1 MAKLVIRHDLHTLS
15 EAEAKQYLRDV
26 SEFLNVDPDLN
37 AFDMIWMPNP
47 NGEGK
52 TLCVYARRGTCELLR
67 DKHRIVVEEQN
78 EAVVEGSYVVR
89 LKGHIQEWNSV
100 SGWGKGRSEIAIGSR
115 SIEGLKGRDR
125 DDAIMTASTRA
136 LQRLTMQFTGLGI
149 LSESEVVSLAN
160 QTVSAPNPASDAK
173 LAGSPMVIPPM
184 PSVAVN
190 NAPGKPVETQET
202 IGPSQDPKTQAQ
214 VAAVI
219 AIRDADKKPD
229 NPAPAASATPVE
241 STTSEQPETDKKP
254 ATKRPRKTK
263 TVALDVEPEVVNN
276 PPKVDNPAPAAEPV
290 TCLDCK
296 LPLSE
301 HLSINSARVC
311 PNDAAKIEKAKNPL
325 SNAPSSVP
333 PSSPSVA
340 PLPPPAPEPQSVQQA
355 PAVPAQPVGD
365 LPNAEQM
372 SNYRTVV
379 ATYTKE
385 LPPSKDGTYGCTQ
398 RMRAFI
404 TKWNNGTVPQQMNV
418 KQWDEMIAWFKQFVE
433 KNGMK
438 GLVTYIGDF
447 LGDNK

>member
-1 MAKLVIRHDLHTLS
+1 MAKLVIRHDLPTLS
-15 EAEAKQYLRDV
+15 ETEAKQYLRDV
-26 SEFLNVDPDLN
+26 SEFLEIDPDLN
-37 AFDMIWMPNP
+37 AFDLIWMPNP

-67 DKHRIVVEEQN
+67 NKHEVTLDDQTES
-78 EAVVEGSYVVR
+78 VVEGSYVVR
-89 LKGHIQEWNSV
+89 VKGHDRT
-100 SGWGKGRSEIAIGSR
+100 GRKEIALGSR

-149 LSESEVVSLAN
+149 LSESEVVSFSN

-184 PSVAVN
+184 PTVGVN
-190 NAPGKPVETQET
+190 NAPGKPVETPAEA
-202 IGPSQDPKTQAQ
+202 PKAQ
-214 VAAVI
+214 NPTPEPPK
-219 AIRDADKKPD
+219 ADIKPD
-229 NPAPAASATPVE
+229 NPAPTASSTPAE
-241 STTSEQPETDKKP
+241 STTSEHPEADKKP

-301 HLSINSARVC
+301 HLTINSARVC
-311 PNDAAKIEKAKNPL
+311 PNDPAKIERAKNPL

-333 PSSPSVA
+333 SSSPSVA
-340 PLPPPAPEPQSVQQA
+340 PPPSPAPEPQSVQQA